1 VSALLVV
8 PDNVAEVSFTDVT
21 DPDPGPVYLG
31 LVPDGPCIVLHGS
44 ARAIWAVAPGA
55 EVSVVDRV
63 AELTEM
69 DADVIAADV
78 DRFVAEL
85 LAKGFLDRR
94 GD

>member
-1 VSALLVV
+1 MSPQLVV
-8 PDNVAEVSFTDVT
+8 PDHVAEVSFTAVT

-44 ARAIWAVAPGA
+44 ARAIWAAAPGA
-55 EVSVVDRV
+55 EASVVDRV
-63 AELTEM
+63 AELADV

-78 DRFVAEL
+78 ERFVKDL

>member
-21 DPDPGPVYLG
+21 DPDPGPVY
-31 LVPDGPCIVLHGS
+31 
-44 ARAIWAVAPGA
+44 RAIWAVAPGA